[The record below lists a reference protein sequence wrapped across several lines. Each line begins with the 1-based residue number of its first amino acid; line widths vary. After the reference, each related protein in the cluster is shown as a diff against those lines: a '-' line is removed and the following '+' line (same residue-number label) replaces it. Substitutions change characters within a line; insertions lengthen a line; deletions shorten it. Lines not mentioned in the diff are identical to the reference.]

1 MKPKNDKTSIHF
13 NLFFLMNPDY
23 CLITNEDE
31 KIQDKQNTDVC
42 SMPPHPLFIL
52 EGGHA
57 QIPRLNK
64 INQRS
69 IQEYTPP
76 KWKES
81 YRYIH
86 KKV

>member
-1 MKPKNDKTSIHF
+1 MY
-13 NLFFLMNPDY
+13 PDY

-42 SMPPHPLFIL
+42 SMPLLPSLHP
-52 EGGHA
+52 GGRHA

-64 INQRS
+64 INQRFL
-69 IQEYTPP
+69 QEYTPP

-86 KKV
+86 KKVKNKIKYKEIKTTELFK